1 MEFWNN
7 IIQTAM
13 LGTSKKQVRP
23 VELNTQLEEVL
34 KVIEESSADK
44 EEQFLQLT
52 AVAYNYR
59 QCGTVALQKPD
70 IQIDVATSEIYPYC
84 SETAFH
90 VLKDILEEE
99 NIPLLSL
106 WLEMCMKKQQVVQ
119 PVIIPQLFAKAVQQ
133 KSLRKPILFC
143 TGNRGLWLSQ
153 FNNEWNFGIGATA
166 EELWQTGTTE
176 QRKKALEQL
185 RITDAAKAN
194 EWLQQTWKQES
205 ANNKAEFLK
214 IMAPTA
220 SEADVEWLESLLTDK
235 SQKVKDEL
243 LQVLKR
249 IPSSAIIQQ
258 YWQIMQQAIS
268 ITTEKTMLGFSSKK
282 VIHIKLPDVIDE
294 AIFKSGIEKISS
306 QKNITDEAFI
316 LYQLMCF
323 IPPHF
328 WEVHLQET
336 PENIIALLRK
346 NDQGK
351 ELISAIGL
359 AAGRFKN
366 TTWATHFLHEKG
378 KFYPDLLPLV
388 SNEEREK
395 YLLEHFDK
403 VPDMAINFLT
413 NATEEWSVS
422 LTKKVLQHTIKN
434 IYQYNR
440 SFYNHN
446 IHLFPVAIA
455 NELDAFVPTEEYHK
469 SNWDN
474 MKDHI
479 RKLIS
484 LKQQTIH
491 TFQ

>member
-1 MEFWNN
+1 
-7 IIQTAM
+7 M
-13 LGTSKKQVRP
+13 LGTSKKQVQP
-23 VELNTQLEEVL
+23 GDLNSQLAEVL
-34 KVIEESSADK
+34 AAITENSSDK

-52 AVAYNYR
+52 AVASNFR
-59 QCGTVALQKPD
+59 QSGTIALQKT
-70 IQIDVATSEIYPYC
+70 DVTSEVAPAEILPYC
-84 SETAFH
+84 SDTAFQL
-90 VLKDILEEE
+90 LKDILDEE

-106 WLEMCMKKQQVVQ
+106 WLASCQEKKQVVQ
-119 PVIIPQLFAKAVQQ
+119 PVMIPQLFAKAVQH
-133 KSLRKPILFC
+133 KSLRTQILLC
-143 TGNRGLWLSQ
+143 TGNRGMWLSQ
-153 FNNEWNFGIGATA
+153 FNKDWNFGTGVTI

-176 QRKKALEQL
+176 QRKQVLQQL
-185 RITDAAKAN
+185 RLTDTPKAT

-214 IMAPTA
+214 IIAPTVG
-220 SEADVEWLESLLTDK
+220 EEDVEWLESLLADK

-243 LQVLKR
+243 LQALKR

-268 ITTEKTMLGFSSKK
+268 ITIEKTMLGLSSKK
-282 VIHIKLPDVIDE
+282 VVQVHLPEVIDE
-294 AIFKSGIEKISS
+294 AIFKSGIEKLSG

-316 LYQLMCF
+316 LYQLAGF

-328 WEVHLQET
+328 WEAYLQET

-351 ELISAIGL
+351 ELIPAIGL

-366 TTWATHFLHEKG
+366 KEWARQFLQDKD
-378 KFYPDLLPLV
+378 KFYPELLPLIT
-388 SNEEREK
+388 NEEREK
-395 YLLEHFDK
+395 YLLVHFDK
-403 VPDMAINFLT
+403 VPEMAINFLSNT
-413 NATEEWSVS
+413 NEELSMA
-422 LTKKVLQHTIKN
+422 LTKKILQHTIKN

-440 SFYNHN
+440 SFYNQN
-446 IHLFPVAIA
+446 IHLFPVALA

-469 SNWDN
+469 STWDN

-479 RKLIS
+479 RKLLN